1 MKGFAR
7 ACVGAALAAAAGC
20 SLAMNPR
27 PAPPLKLWAKPAIE
41 SFLRTSVVASV
52 DKDSESGR
60 TLPWRVKLE
69 KNGLRAEGVF
79 KYIRRARPHPMAAD
93 YRYELAAYE
102 LSQMVDKDIVPPT
115 IERVIDGVR
124 GSLMYYVPGCL
135 SERDRER
142 TGLAPPDLQAFL
154 NQMDDILVF
163 EVLTGASCQAKDD
176 ILIHKD
182 TWTICRIDFAE
193 AFVTTPGIAVNCQ
206 MRRISRHLFGHLQKL
221 TRPRLADRLRPY
233 LGPEEITAVWER
245 ARLMAARF
253 KDLIK
258 EKNEAAVL
266 F

>member
-1 MKGFAR
+1 MKSFAQ
-7 ACVGAALAAAAGC
+7 AWTGVALMAAAGC
-20 SLAMNPR
+20 SLAVNPR
-27 PAPPLKLWAKPAIE
+27 PAPLRGLWERPAIE
-41 SFLRTSVVASV
+41 SFLRTADIVSV

-60 TLPWRVKLE
+60 TLPWRVKLG

-79 KYIRRARPHPMAAD
+79 KYIRRARPHAMAAD

-102 LSQMVDKDIVPPT
+102 LSRMVDKDIVPPT

-124 GSLMYYVPGCL
+124 GSLMYFVPGCL
-135 SERDRER
+135 TERDRER
-142 TGLAPPDLQAFL
+142 TNLAPPDLQAFL

-163 EVLTGASCQAKDD
+163 EILAGAACQAKDD

-182 TWTICRIDFAE
+182 TWTVCRIDFSE

-221 TRPRLADRLRPY
+221 TRPKLADRLRPY

-245 ARLMAARF
+245 ARLMTARF

-258 EKNEAAVL
+258 EKNEAEVL